1 MKRFLCKVD
10 IVSGK
15 LYDEKLI
22 DCGDGVEAVA
32 IAISADG
39 AAYVMDN
46 FGQLRTLNLETGTTN
61 AIGWS
66 GLNTSSHVQSMAFD
80 HDTNTLY
87 WANVM
92 DDQSAFYLIDTVTGA
107 GTSLG
112 MIGGNPTE
120 ISGLFTVSESVS
132 AEPPAPRAVTVAFV
146 DEVTGE
152 TPVRTNDGR
161 GLPRSSRA

>member
-1 MKRFLCKVD
+1 
-10 IVSGK
+10 
-15 LYDEKLI
+15 
-22 DCGDGVEAVA
+22 
-32 IAISADG
+32 
-39 AAYVMDN
+39 MDN

-107 GTSLG
+107 GTCLG

-120 ISGLFTVSESVS
+120 ISGLFTVSRERFRRTSHT
-132 AEPPAPRAVTVAFV
+132 RAVTVAFV
-146 DEVTGE
+146 SEVTGR
-152 TPVRTNDGR
+152 TLRHGRKTAVR
-161 GLPRSSRA
+161 